1 VPHICSGDSLI
12 VLRGCNAPLVGLALS
27 QALGDYAP
35 DGVGQEFDSRLGLP
49 ALNEWWLPSDEFR
62 RGAMSNPWWAI
73 SGTHRRASMPE
84 TEPTAELNEEFSAP
98 DAQARPWAEVVDV
111 LSRSEMF
118 WLSTVRGDGR
128 PHVTPLPAIWLD
140 GALHICTGAGEQKAK
155 NLESD
160 PRCILTT
167 GTNQFR
173 SGLDVVVEGTAARVT
188 DTAQLQRLA
197 AMWRS
202 KLDWPFEVADGAFR
216 DTEGHRA
223 LVFGIAPT
231 KVLSFG
237 KGEPYSQTRYR
248 FTA

>member
-1 VPHICSGDSLI
+1 
-12 VLRGCNAPLVGLALS
+12 
-27 QALGDYAP
+27 
-35 DGVGQEFDSRLGLP
+35 
-49 ALNEWWLPSDEFR
+49 
-62 RGAMSNPWWAI
+62 
-73 SGTHRRASMPE
+73 MPE

-188 DTAQLQRLA
+188 DAEQLQRLA

-216 DTEGHRA
+216 DAEGHRA